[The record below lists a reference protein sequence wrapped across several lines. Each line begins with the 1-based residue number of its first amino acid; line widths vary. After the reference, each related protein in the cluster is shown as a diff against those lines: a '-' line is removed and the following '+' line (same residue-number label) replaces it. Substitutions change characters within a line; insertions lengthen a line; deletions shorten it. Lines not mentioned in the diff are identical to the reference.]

1 MSLPL
6 QDCFGAPW
14 YHLGSVGVI
23 HTFLVWASLF
33 YKSSPDLL
41 TLDSPLCLDSPLA
54 SLSDSLHLHLFRSLF
69 LSLSCSSYLPSLLSY
84 PLLSSPLLSLSLS
97 LLLVTHLSAYAPL
110 ALSLSLALSLTL
122 SSFSLFPPLSHSLS
136 LCTLA
141 RRVCIL
147 HTFSALMW
155 LFGSCLNYLCTLC
168 RISHLWFISQGYILF
183 CDFSIVLK
191 YYLLWHTKL
200 LKFGSDVVRT
210 QF

>member
-136 LCTLA
+136 LCTLDPPPRLGDHA
-141 RRVCIL
+141 ISSSESRS
-147 HTFSALMW
+147 FSLDN
-155 LFGSCLNYLCTLC
+155 STPSRTC
-168 RISHLWFISQGYILF
+168 ISQSRPTGRRGNI
-183 CDFSIVLK
+183 
-191 YYLLWHTKL
+191 
-200 LKFGSDVVRT
+200 
-210 QF
+210 